1 MEMID
6 RDNLYPMIF
15 EPIYHDKMWGGT
27 QISEVL
33 KRSVPTMHDPV
44 GESWEIVDREDEQ
57 SVVANGPLKGATISQ
72 LINNF
77 GKSLLGSKFNGGRF
91 PLLVK
96 LIDAGKRL
104 SLQVHPDEQACDRI
118 GEGAEPKTEMWYI
131 ISARKGAKIMA
142 GMNPRSTKQQLLATL
157 SSSEVEDH
165 LQVYPSQSGDAYFI
179 SSGTLHA
186 IGEGNLLL
194 EIQQNSDTT
203 YRVSDWGRVDNSGSP
218 RELHVD
224 KAMDSINFT
233 NRTSPRIPGVV
244 GEVAH
249 NRKFPVVNRCRFF
262 SVDDLRIVEEWVDN
276 TVSSSSFHMI
286 SAINKPVR
294 VGNKEQFVELVAGQT
309 CLIPANF
316 GTYKITPLAEGE
328 CDVLKSTL

>member
-6 RDNLYPMIF
+6 RDNLYPIVF
-15 EPIYHDKMWGGT
+15 EPVYHDKMWGGT
-27 QISEVL
+27 QISDVL
-33 KRSVPTMHDPV
+33 KRTVPAMHDPV
-44 GESWEIVDREDEQ
+44 GESWEIVDRDDEQ
-57 SVVANGPLKGATISQ
+57 SVVSNGPLKGATISQ
-72 LINNF
+72 LVNHY

-104 SLQVHPDEQACDRI
+104 SLQVHPDEQACARI
-118 GEGAEPKTEMWYI
+118 GDGTEPKTEMWYI

-142 GMNPRSTKQQLLATL
+142 GMNPRSTKQQLLSTL
-157 SSSEVEDH
+157 NSSEVEDH
-165 LQVYPSQSGDAYFI
+165 LQVYPSQPGDAYFI

-203 YRVSDWGRVDNSGSP
+203 YRVSDWGRVDSSGHP

-244 GEVAH
+244 GEVTH

-262 SVDDLRIVEEWVDN
+262 AVDDLRLAGEWVDN
-276 TVSSSSFHMI
+276 TVASSSFHLI

-294 VGNKEQFVELVAGQT
+294 VGNKERYVELAAGQT
-309 CLIPANF
+309 CLVPANF
-316 GTYKITPLAEGE
+316 GTYKVIPLAEGE